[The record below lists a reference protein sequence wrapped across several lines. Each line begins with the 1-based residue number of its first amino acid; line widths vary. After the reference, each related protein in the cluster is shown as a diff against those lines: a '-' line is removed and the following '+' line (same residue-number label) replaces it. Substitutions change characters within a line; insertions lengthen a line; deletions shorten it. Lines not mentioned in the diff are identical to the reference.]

1 MRIFILAV
9 AISVTATV
17 AHGQQQYTVQPGDSL
32 RQIAARELG
41 NVGAW
46 RELCDINDL
55 ADCDRILAG
64 QVLRLS
70 AEQNAVAETAPPLE
84 DAPEPAETVTAARQ
98 PGPAETATSA
108 SPAQNMVQN
117 SRLNGAAIGIVGEG
131 GALPDGWSIGGFQE
145 AEIVQTGIEAG
156 RPFIDLRLAGAPAGN
171 AIFVNFVTS
180 ESSIDVAPGQ
190 TWTSSAFIRLV
201 DGSLTNIDS
210 VFLRVQEF
218 AGADGKGSSGTN
230 VTLDLDTGLRA
241 SVTRDISDAATNRL
255 ISFFRLGVPE
265 GDIDLTLRIS
275 GPQIEQ
281 AARAGDVQ
289 LTGNGG

>member
-1 MRIFILAV
+1 MRIFNLAV

-32 RQIAARELG
+32 SQIAARELG

-46 RELCDINDL
+46 RQLCDINNL

-70 AEQNAVAETAPPLE
+70 AEQNAVAETVASLE
-84 DAPEPAETVTAARQ
+84 DAPEPAETVTAAQ
-98 PGPAETATSA
+98 QQEPAETALST
-108 SPAQNMVQN
+108 SPAQNMVHN
-117 SRLNGAAIGIVGEG
+117 SRLSGAATGIVGEG
-131 GALPDGWSIGGFQE
+131 GALPDGWGIGGFPG

-156 RPFIDLRLAGAPAGN
+156 RPYIDLRLAGAPAGN

-180 ESSIDVAPGQ
+180 ESSIEVAPGQ
-190 TWTSSAFIRLV
+190 TWTSSAFVRLV
-201 DGSLTNIDS
+201 DGSLTNIDN
-210 VFLRVQEF
+210 VFLRAQEF
-218 AGADGKGSSGTN
+218 AGSDGKGSSGTN
-230 VTLDLDTGLRA
+230 VTTDLDAGIRA
-241 SVTRDISDAATNRL
+241 TVTRDISDAAADRL
-255 ISFFRLGVPE
+255 MSFFRLGVS
-265 GDIDLTLRIS
+265 GSDIDLTLRIS

-289 LTGNGG
+289 LTVDGG